1 MKRKESHLGPN
12 LILAFAGF
20 YLGLPILATL
30 LFSVAGRWDSTVL
43 PESYTFHW
51 YVQMIT
57 DPAVLAAIGR
67 SFLVSGATVALGLLV
82 VTPAAFITYQFLPAL
97 RGVMRFLALLPYAL
111 PGVILAVGLIQL
123 YSSGPLPIA
132 GTFWILLFSYII
144 LTLPYVY
151 NAIVNSLQAI
161 DAKTLMEAAESLGA
175 SRLAAF
181 VQVVVPNIRPGLVS
195 AGLLSF
201 AVSLGEFVLANM
213 LVGGRFQTLQLVLEK
228 AMHIDGH
235 LSSAMVMLY
244 FVLVAISSLTLIFVA
259 QNATGRVSKAAG
271 QAQAGS
277 QMTGYAQ

>member
-1 MKRKESHLGPN
+1 MNKRPSASGATII
-12 LILAFAGF
+12 LILINL
-20 YLGLPILATL
+20 YLGVPILATF
-30 LFSVAGRWDSTVL
+30 LFSIAGRWDSTVL

-57 DPAVLAAIGR
+57 DPGVLAAIGR
-67 SFLVSGATVALGLLV
+67 SFLVSGATVVLGLLV

-97 RGVMRFLALLPYAL
+97 KGTMRFLALLPYAL

-144 LTLPYVY
+144 VTLPFMY
-151 NAIVNSLQAI
+151 NAITNSLQAI

-175 SRLAAF
+175 NRMAAF
-181 VQVVVPNIRPGLVS
+181 VQVVVPNIRPGLIS
-195 AGLLSF
+195 AGLLTF

-244 FVLVAISSLTLIFVA
+244 FVLVAFSSLMLIAVA
-259 QNATGRVSKAAG
+259 QGGGQRGSRAAG
-271 QAQAGS
+271 RAQAGS

>member
-1 MKRKESHLGPN
+1 MKRKESNIGPG
-12 LILAFAGF
+12 LILAIAGL
-20 YLGLPILATL
+20 YLGIPILATF
-30 LFSVAGRWDSTVL
+30 LFSIAGRWDSTVL
-43 PESYTFHW
+43 PESYTFQW

-57 DPAVLAAIGR
+57 DPGVLAAIGR
-67 SFLVSGATVALGLLV
+67 SFLVSGSTVVLGLLV
-82 VTPAAFITYQFLPAL
+82 ITPAAFITYQFLPSL
-97 RGVMRFLALLPYAL
+97 LGVMRFLALLPYAL

-144 LTLPYVY
+144 VTLPYMY

-161 DAKTLMEAAESLGA
+161 DAKTMMEAAESLGA
-175 SRLAAF
+175 NRMVAF
-181 VQVVVPNIRPGLVS
+181 LQVVVPNIRPGLVS
-195 AGLLSF
+195 AGLLTF

-244 FVLVAISSLTLIFVA
+244 FVLVAISSLVLIFVA
-259 QNATGRVSKAAG
+259 QSATGRVSKAAG
-271 QAQAGS
+271 QAQAGT
-277 QMTGYAQ
+277 QMTGFAQ

>member
-1 MKRKESHLGPN
+1 MTNKPSAAGPVI
-12 LILAFAGF
+12 ILVLASL
-20 YLGLPILATL
+20 YLGIPILATF
-30 LFSVAGRWDSTVL
+30 LFSIAGRWDSTVL
-43 PESYTFHW
+43 PESYTFSW

-57 DPAVLAAIGR
+57 DPLVLASIGR

-97 RGVMRFLALLPYAL
+97 KNTMRFLALLPYAL

-144 LTLPYVY
+144 ATLPFMY
-151 NAIVNSLQAI
+151 NSIINSLQAI

-175 SRLAAF
+175 NRLAAF
-181 VQVVVPNIRPGLVS
+181 LQVVIPNIRPGLIS
-195 AGLLSF
+195 ASLLTF

-244 FVLVAISSLTLIFVA
+244 FVLVAMSSLVLIFVA
-259 QNATGRVSKAAG
+259 QGGAQRGNKAES

-277 QMTGYAQ
+277 QLTGYAQ